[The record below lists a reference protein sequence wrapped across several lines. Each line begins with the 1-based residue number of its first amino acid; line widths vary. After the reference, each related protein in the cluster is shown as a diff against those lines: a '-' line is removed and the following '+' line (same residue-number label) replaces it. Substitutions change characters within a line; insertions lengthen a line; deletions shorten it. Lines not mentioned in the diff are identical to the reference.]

1 MKRMIV
7 GILEFLCCLAGVF
20 PCFALENF
28 LEFPGGVRVLYWS
41 RRPLEA
47 GSETAEYAV
56 VFVHGLSKRTKDL
69 TPGLKKLIRQDPRA
83 GKVVFVQPAFVTEK
97 SCPPK
102 FQGKIAAWDLK
113 QHDWRCGDLSIGER
127 GVSSYAV
134 IDRICELLADRG
146 RYPNLKHILICGF
159 SAGGQVVNRYVAVGG
174 FVRREQLEYSFAVG
188 APSTYLYVD
197 RRRPTPD
204 GAFREPEPEVPGHD
218 AWHFGLEKRNA
229 YASYLSEQE
238 IMENFRS
245 RPTLYLCGEE
255 DVTKRGLASSPG
267 AMTQGENRYRRF
279 LNYQR
284 YVGLFPGWAERSRF
298 VAVPGAG
305 HQTMRV
311 FAAPEFVRL
320 VFGERE

>member
-102 FQGKIAAWDLK
+102 FQGKIAAFVDSCANMSNYTKFMNEGGYELGVAPYPTYDK
-113 QHDWRCGDLSIGER
+113 DNRAVTLGGGNLVLVDCGNSEEQKKAGWEFMQYLMTDERIAKEAIGS
-127 GVSSYAV
+127 G
-134 IDRICELLADRG
+134 
-146 RYPNLKHILICGF
+146 
-159 SAGGQVVNRYVAVGG
+159 
-174 FVRREQLEYSFAVG
+174 
-188 APSTYLYVD
+188 YL
-197 RRRPTPD
+197 P
-204 GAFREPEPEVPGHD
+204 
-218 AWHFGLEKRNA
+218 
-229 YASYLSEQE
+229 
-238 IMENFRS
+238 
-245 RPTLYLCGEE
+245 
-255 DVTKRGLASSPG
+255 VTKSVANSELMKAYWEEKPNFKVAYDELIEYGTCQEMPFVLYRNEYG
-267 AMTQGENRYRRF
+267 ANCESACSLLIQEGSITPEEAVEMIRVN
-279 LNYQR
+279 
-284 YVGLFPGWAERSRF
+284 AEY
-298 VAVPGAG
+298 
-305 HQTMRV
+305 
-311 FAAPEFVRL
+311 L
-320 VFGERE
+320 KK